1 MRARVF
7 ELMIVI
13 SRCAREFA
21 ARARRDAD
29 MPAIDDAD
37 AQDANARARA
47 SGGASTTNRDA
58 RVSPARTSEAFEND
72 RDAMAFPAGAADLY
86 AALGVARD
94 ASAGDIARAYRRLAA
109 HAHPDRNRGRD
120 DGRFA
125 ELARAYEILR
135 DPKKRAF
142 ADAGGA
148 LEEMEVDVDEYV
160 DAFRELFAERF
171 GGTDVAALCR
181 GLSAS
186 ELRAMPPFPFP
197 RYLFPEGTFPEG
209 LRFEEFVLPPKVQ
222 AFIEENGASALS
234 ALASERAAGA
244 DRHKASEE
252 EELRAF
258 IMEAMKDEL
267 EGLDLPQ
274 GANVDDAMLA
284 EIMESMR
291 DFAGGM
297 NGLGHENY
305 SDESDSDL
313 GTYGSP
319 SYGSPPMYGSPRFS
333 RQWQGAAS
341 DSDELER
348 PRTGSRRVSNA
359 SISDVKAW
367 IDAAKSGDLI
377 RMMEMLECDP
387 SHVHVKSSGIGHTA
401 AHWAAAKGHVDILKW
416 LIDVGGYNVDVQN
429 ACGATALHSAAANG
443 REDCVRLL
451 LSRGA
456 RTDIMDEIGETP
468 GDVAARM
475 KCDQSIIAVLG
486 NGRERMDDMLFCGVC
501 DEPGVSS
508 KRQSL
513 PVVEEE
519 PATNATVS
527 DEVVELGRDEQRRWL
542 DLAKAGNVDEMQV
555 MLAENENL
563 LYANGEGTNYGFSG
577 NTAMH
582 WAAYNDKV
590 ECVRW
595 LYSQGVDPNVTNKGD
610 GTPAH
615 SAAGAGRLSALR
627 VLVHECGADVHRAND
642 VRERPVDIAVARG
655 HVDVV
660 AFLRTSPALEALR
673 DEIAREGSC
682 SIKSARA
689 VIDARAAI
697 DPSYRGLTEKS
708 ELLAKA
714 SELVGALPPRRVPQV
729 TPRARPIVRPSG
741 V

>member
-1 MRARVF
+1 M
-7 ELMIVI
+7 
-13 SRCAREFA
+13 S
-21 ARARRDAD
+21 
-29 MPAIDDAD
+29 AIDDITD
-37 AQDANARARA
+37 QDANARARA
-47 SGGASTTNRDA
+47 SDGASTTNRDA
-58 RVSPARTSEAFEND
+58 TAFSSRASEAFEND
-72 RDAMAFPAGAADLY
+72 AAAIDLY

-109 HAHPDRNRGRD
+109 GAHPDRNRGRD

-125 ELARAYEILR
+125 ELTRAYETLR
-135 DPKKRAF
+135 DERKRAF
-142 ADAGGA
+142 YDAGGA
-148 LEEMEVDVDEYV
+148 LEEMEVEVDEYV
-160 DAFRELFAERF
+160 DAFQELFAERF
-171 GGTDVAALCR
+171 GGADLAALCR

-222 AFIEENGASALS
+222 AFIEENGTSALS
-234 ALASERAAGA
+234 ALASERAGGT
-244 DRHKASEE
+244 DRRKASEE

-258 IMEAMKDEL
+258 IMDAMKDEL
-267 EGLDLPQ
+267 QDLDLPQ
-274 GANVDDAMLA
+274 GADVDDAMLA

-291 DFAGGM
+291 DFAGGL
-297 NGLGHENY
+297 NGLGHDNY
-305 SDESDSDL
+305 TESDESDSDF

-333 RQWQGAAS
+333 RQWEGAAS
-341 DSDELER
+341 DSDERER
-348 PRTGSRRVSNA
+348 LRASSRRVSRA
-359 SISDVKAW
+359 SVSDARVW
-367 IDAAKSGDLI
+367 IDAAKSGDLLH
-377 RMMEMLECDP
+377 MTEMFECDP

-401 AHWAAAKGHVDILKW
+401 AHWAAAKGHVDVLKW

-451 LSRGA
+451 ISRGA

-468 GDVAARM
+468 GDVAVRM
-475 KCDQSIIAVLG
+475 KCDQAVIAALG
-486 NGRERMDDMLFCGVC
+486 SGLGQTDNMLFCGVC
-501 DEPGVSS
+501 DKPRTPP

-519 PATNATVS
+519 PATNANVS

-542 DLAKAGNVDEMQV
+542 DSAKAGNVDEMRA
-555 MLAENENL
+555 MLDENDNL

-582 WAAYNDKV
+582 WAAYNDKA

-595 LYSQGVDPNVTNKGD
+595 LYGHGMDPNVTNKGD

-615 SAAGAGRLSALR
+615 SAAGAGRLDTLR
-627 VLVHECGADVHRAND
+627 VLVHECGADVQRAND
-642 VRERPVDIAVARG
+642 VGERPVDIAAARG

-673 DEIAREGSC
+673 DEIARDGSC

-689 VIDARAAI
+689 VIDARAAV
-697 DPSYRGLTEKS
+697 DPSCRGLSEKS

-714 SELVGALPPRRVPQV
+714 SELVAALPPRRVPRA
-729 TPRARPIVRPSG
+729 TPRPRPIVRPSG
-741 V
+741 S